1 MSDEKL
7 KSQDNGKMKKT
18 ENFKNCKILDNN
30 KKTFIFSIILIVGV
44 IAIYLVIS
52 NCITKYINSIWCKL
66 GIVLILSI
74 ITLFAITKI
83 LIKKQVFNANDYNQ
97 MIDLIEITDDIT
109 DITSF
114 TLLFIGIEQ
123 SIFDIRKEFLMATI
137 TLKILSLGFKF
148 IIKSKNNNYSRDNL

>member
-7 KSQDNGKMKKT
+7 KSQDNGKVKK
-18 ENFKNCKILDNN
+18 IA
-30 KKTFIFSIILIVGV
+30 IVGV

-74 ITLFAITKI
+74 ITLFIIAKI
-83 LIKKQVFNANDYNQ
+83 LSAMQVFNTNDYNQ

-114 TLLFIGIEQ
+114 T
-123 SIFDIRKEFLMATI
+123 
-137 TLKILSLGFKF
+137 
-148 IIKSKNNNYSRDNL
+148 